1 MVSSISKNFFTH
13 PAIPHFVLQRKTQ
26 KRLIE
31 ARTADEQSLGND
43 VYLEVLRRIISGVY
57 PAGYELKTTQ
67 LAKDLGVSR
76 TPILFAL
83 SRLISDGIV
92 TQRRNMRAV
101 VNITAS
107 NWLLDVHELRLLLE
121 PTAAALAAER
131 IGDDVL
137 ENLEVITLAAEPR
150 KSRNWIKKGQ
160 DLDFAL
166 HLSIA
171 DHTGNEALRQA
182 IYKCW
187 QYKGLSYLLGADSP
201 DVLGRN
207 YPEHV
212 AILGALKA
220 HDSEQASA
228 LMKEHLRNASTYRLN
243 PKVV

>member
-1 MVSSISKNFFTH
+1 MSIAKKHSIDTH
-13 PAIPHFVLQRKTQ
+13 S
-26 KRLIE
+26 
-31 ARTADEQSLGND
+31 ADAQSLGTD
-43 VYLEVLRRIISGVY
+43 VYLEVLRRIINGDY
-57 PAGYELKTTQ
+57 PGGFELKTTV
-67 LAKDLGVSR
+67 LAKELGVSR
-76 TPILFAL
+76 TPVLFAL

-101 VNITAS
+101 VNLAS
-107 NWLLDVHELRLLLE
+107 DNWLLDVHELRLLLE

-131 IGDDVL
+131 IKDDL
-137 ENLEVITLAAEPR
+137 LDKLEVLTIAAEPR
-150 KSRNWIKKGQ
+150 RSKNWIKKGQ

-166 HLSIA
+166 HLGIA

-201 DVLGRN
+201 KVLARN

-220 HDSEQASA
+220 HRSDEASA

>member
-1 MVSSISKNFFTH
+1 MSSICSEKNSTGL
-13 PAIPHFVLQRKTQ
+13 ITSVLQRKTQ
-26 KRLIE
+26 KKLIE
-31 ARTADEQSLGND
+31 VRTAGENSLGND
-43 VYLEVLRRIISGVY
+43 VYLEVLRRIINGDY
-57 PAGYELKTTQ
+57 PGGYELKTTQ
-67 LAKDLGVSR
+67 LARDLGVSR
-76 TPILFAL
+76 TPVLFAL

-101 VNITAS
+101 VNIDAD

-121 PTAAALAAER
+121 PTAAALAADR
-131 IGDDVL
+131 ITDKVL
-137 ENLEVITLAAEPR
+137 ADLDQLLLAAEPS

-160 DLDFAL
+160 ELDFAL

-171 DHTGNEALRQA
+171 DHTSNEALRQA

-187 QYKGLSYLLGADSP
+187 QYKGLSYLLGANSP
-201 DVLGRN
+201 NVLARN

-212 AILGALKA
+212 AILGALRNRQ
-220 HDSEQASA
+220 SEQASA